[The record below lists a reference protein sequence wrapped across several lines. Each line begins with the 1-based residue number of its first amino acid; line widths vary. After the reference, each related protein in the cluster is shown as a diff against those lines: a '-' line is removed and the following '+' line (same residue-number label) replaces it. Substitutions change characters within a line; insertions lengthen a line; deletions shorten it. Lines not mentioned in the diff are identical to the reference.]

1 MSHNIDMTNGRANI
15 AYLGSRE
22 DVWHRLGQEMKPG
35 QSIDVWA
42 EQAGLGWTAI
52 KVPALANL
60 GADPRFSHLP
70 ASSMFMPVEDR
81 FHVCRSDN
89 GRPLGFVSDV
99 YQPVQPREVLEW
111 FDRYIGVDDRFQ
123 LDVAGSLKQGEIIWA
138 TATFR
143 EKLDVAGDAHVA
155 RVLMTT
161 TFDGTGATINQG
173 TMTRTVCNNTLNV
186 SLSDRRAVIKTRH
199 NTKFNAKKVGEEL
212 AAIAKGFACY
222 KAMGD
227 ALALNEMTKDE
238 VSDFFKACLD
248 IDTKEKWEDLST
260 RKQNQFRALGDAY
273 KVTARETE
281 SGTAWAALNAITRYV
296 DHDRSASKSS
306 VYGSEDESRFYSA
319 NFQGGAAIK
328 AKAVGLLMPR
338 IADKVPEL
346 VAA

>member
-1 MSHNIDMTNGRANI
+1 MHNIDMTNGRANI
-15 AYLGSRE
+15 AFIGSRE
-22 DVWHRLGQEMKPG
+22 DVWHRLGQEMRPG
-35 QSIDVWA
+35 MNTTEWA
-42 EQAGLGWTAI
+42 KAAGLDWEAI

-60 GADPRFSHLP
+60 GGDPRFDHIP
-70 ASSMFMPVEDR
+70 AADRFMKVEDR

-89 GRPLGFVSDV
+89 GRPLGYVSDV
-99 YQPVQPREVLEW
+99 YKPVQPAEILQW
-111 FDRYIGVDDRFQ
+111 FDRYISVDDRFQ

-143 EKLDVAGDAHVA
+143 DPLEVAGDRHVA

-186 SLSDRRAVIKTRH
+186 SLSDKRAVIKTRH
-199 NTKFNAKKVGEEL
+199 NTTFNPKRVGEEL

-227 ALALNEMTKDE
+227 ALAMNEMAKAE
-238 VSDFFKACLD
+238 VSDFFKTCLD
-248 IDTKEKWEDLST
+248 IPLDAKDEDVST
-260 RKQNQFRALGDAY
+260 RKLNQFRAVADAY
-273 KVTARETE
+273 KVTARETKA
-281 SGTAWAALNAITRYV
+281 GTAWAALNAITRYV

-306 VYGSEDESRFYSA
+306 VYGSEDESRFFSA
-319 NFQGGAAIK
+319 NFQTGAAIK
-328 AKAVGLLMPR
+328 SKAVELLMPR
-338 IADKVPEL
+338 IADKMA